1 MLGMLM
7 IITIV
12 AFDVNRSDSCPSL
25 WTMPFLTLIMALKR
39 LIDWIVIIDYNSD
52 DERHHLGWFP
62 IWWEHLLPTFLGT
75 HCAGRPPENNVLKLK
90 ITMKMGLVNII
101 IVMINDYDHRYH
113 PVSLVCPRVASA

>member
-52 DERHHLGWFP
+52 DEKQSMLGFH
-62 IWWEHLLPTFLGT
+62 IILKYEIERDGQIIEH
-75 HCAGRPPENNVLKLK
+75 R
-90 ITMKMGLVNII
+90 
-101 IVMINDYDHRYH
+101 
-113 PVSLVCPRVASA
+113 

>member
-1 MLGMLM
+1 M

-52 DERHHLGWFP
+52 DEKQSMLGFH
-62 IWWEHLLPTFLGT
+62 IILKYEIERN
-75 HCAGRPPENNVLKLK
+75 GR
-90 ITMKMGLVNII
+90 
-101 IVMINDYDHRYH
+101 DR
-113 PVSLVCPRVASA
+113 

>member
-1 MLGMLM
+1 MIVVNVMLLQMVMIIMLAMLM

-52 DERHHLGWFP
+52 DEKQSMLGFH
-62 IWWEHLLPTFLGT
+62 IILKYEIERD
-75 HCAGRPPENNVLKLK
+75 GR
-90 ITMKMGLVNII
+90 
-101 IVMINDYDHRYH
+101 DR
-113 PVSLVCPRVASA
+113 

>member
-1 MLGMLM
+1 MIVVNVMLLQMVMVIMLAMLM

-52 DERHHLGWFP
+52 DEKDFLLGF
-62 IWWEHLLPTFLGT
+62 H
-75 HCAGRPPENNVLKLK
+75 
-90 ITMKMGLVNII
+90 II
-101 IVMINDYDHRYH
+101 FQ
-113 PVSLVCPRVASA
+113 

>member
-1 MLGMLM
+1 M

-52 DERHHLGWFP
+52 DEKQSMLGFH
-62 IWWEHLLPTFLGT
+62 IILQYEHLWKRHLF
-75 HCAGRPPENNVLKLK
+75 HNSIDSAGKVQVVGIFNFIPVDWEV
-90 ITMKMGLVNII
+90 IYFQTMLTRIKTSSSSHAVNQ
-101 IVMINDYDHRYH
+101 DT
-113 PVSLVCPRVASA
+113 